1 MSRVA
6 LVTGGGTGIGAA
18 VARRLAQD
26 GFDVVVTGRR
36 EGPIREVAA
45 EIGGLAIVADTGVEA
60 DAERAVAEA
69 VDRFGGLDALVLNA
83 GIAGYGSLVDME
95 PGLFEDIFRV
105 NVTGAF
111 LTARAAI
118 PHLLERR
125 GAIVTIASVSALR
138 AAPSS
143 LAYCS
148 SKAALV
154 MLTQCI
160 ALDHGPDGVRA
171 NCICPG
177 WVRTPMADGEMDDLG
192 LPSREAAYAVATK
205 DVPLRRPSTPEEI
218 AGTAGWLLSDDA
230 ASVTGAVISV
240 DGGSTVVDV
249 AALAF
254 DGGERLQPPVGDST

>member
-1 MSRVA
+1 
-6 LVTGGGTGIGAA
+6 
-18 VARRLAQD
+18 
-26 GFDVVVTGRR
+26 
-36 EGPIREVAA
+36 
-45 EIGGLAIVADTGVEA
+45 
-60 DAERAVAEA
+60 
-69 VDRFGGLDALVLNA
+69 
-83 GIAGYGSLVDME
+83 
-95 PGLFEDIFRV
+95 
-105 NVTGAF
+105 
-111 LTARAAI
+111 
-118 PHLLERR
+118 
-125 GAIVTIASVSALR
+125 
-138 AAPSS
+138 
-143 LAYCS
+143 
-148 SKAALV
+148 

-192 LPSREAAYAVATK
+192 LPSREAAYTVATK

-254 DGGERLQPPVGDST
+254 DGGERAQPPRGASPAEEPA